1 MITDKNDNEVNF
13 NEKDFRSILAILTKV
28 IINLSPSAKEVID
41 KILDKMPDFAPENA
55 EEITYV
61 TDSLVKLILQAF
73 PKGQGM
79 VIDIT
84 EPIFNPHKDDDSTRM
99 IVSIENGGLI
109 VKTFGDNIPEGTL
122 INL

>member
-1 MITDKNDNEVNF
+1 MVTDENDNEVNF

-28 IINLSPSAKEVID
+28 IINLSPTAKEVMD

-55 EEITYV
+55 VEITYV
-61 TDSLVKLILQAF
+61 TEKLVQLLLQTF

-84 EPIFNPHKDDDSTRM
+84 EPMFNPHEDDDSTQM

>member
-1 MITDKNDNEVNF
+1 MVTDENDNEVNF

-28 IINLSPSAKEVID
+28 ITILAPSAKEVMD

-55 EEITYV
+55 TEITYV
-61 TDSLVKLILQAF
+61 TESLVKLLLQTF

-84 EPIFNPHKDDDSTRM
+84 EPMFNPHEDNDSTQM